1 MTLEKQLINKSYYQ
15 TFMEGNE
22 KVHPIRV
29 LGEMY
34 VAEQQ
39 NEVPD
44 LTYIRFA
51 QGEVYFLN
59 KDYEAAIFK
68 WENIPNELG
77 PWAQKNMADAYFEL
91 DLLSNAEDFY
101 KAIETESDVLK
112 TEVLLQLFSLYIQR
126 GKLEMAVDSIKN
138 AVHLNPDYPDVTDM
152 ARGFF
157 EEHSDWGNAV
167 ELAVNEAIRTE
178 SLSWFEVLHSY
189 VEQGRTAKIEPNY
202 FSEALVTL
210 FKTDE
215 AHFESLSAAM
225 WNSYKQND
233 LYFSWLKE
241 FNHLL
246 LNIEPGRSHTWQ
258 QLSELY
264 KDTYFELINGKH
276 LIRDLSHLIP
286 NHLSNWIKIA
296 APSHTLVSAA
306 AVLAWSEIFPSNI
319 DASAV
324 SEAESLVSQSVRYQ
338 DGMEEGFK
346 LFETVMKWAKEKGV
360 LMGERFEWMVRE
372 LLDLDSNHLL
382 IAGSASNG
390 KSSFVNTLLGEEL
403 MGDATSAS
411 VLFKDAD
418 EAEIHAITDEDVRSI
433 SDLEDFRQSAEKSQ
447 HTLIHCKMPVSF
459 LQENRL
465 ALIDTPGLAGQS
477 KFRNGA
483 FQYLH
488 LADSMLFVLNA
499 DSPLTD
505 KELDM
510 VVRMRE
516 QAPELP
522 IHFLLSKMDRV
533 PNSQDAMELVE
544 ETASRINTYFPKAK
558 VFAFSTHYESQSQLK
573 ELSAFIRSM
582 MDGRKL
588 KEERTAKVLYYIKKS
603 IKFLLEKRVE
613 MENSLIDTIKW
624 NEEMVTKLTG
634 AINQLSD
641 MEEEKVRTIKK
652 SYSKIKDEMRQDLKK
667 KIPELLRNSS
677 ELVTEDSDFG
687 KIHDELND
695 EMNKR
700 IHEYI
705 EETVLPDFH
714 VSIQDWIAESEGEF
728 KDSQAYLNEM
738 SESFNELYGEEK
750 VTLDC
755 DFKVLDDW
763 RRDADRMTRGSVQLE
778 KVNILNRFSPS
789 QFLLKSAGK
798 LLGAIPQNKGMLHN
812 KYKQYIENE
821 DYSEIAE
828 SITDKFMQ
836 QFELFEKS
844 LERDIK
850 MFFRNPFD
858 VLNKTVEETHEEI
871 EENKQSLSDMRKNPE
886 IYRDPLTLFELK
898 LRQFEWMTTAGE
910 RVKEYR

>member
-1 MTLEKQLINKSYYQ
+1 
-15 TFMEGNE
+15 
-22 KVHPIRV
+22 
-29 LGEMY
+29 
-34 VAEQQ
+34 
-39 NEVPD
+39 
-44 LTYIRFA
+44 
-51 QGEVYFLN
+51 
-59 KDYEAAIFK
+59 
-68 WENIPNELG
+68 
-77 PWAQKNMADAYFEL
+77 
-91 DLLSNAEDFY
+91 
-101 KAIETESDVLK
+101 
-112 TEVLLQLFSLYIQR
+112 
-126 GKLEMAVDSIKN
+126 
-138 AVHLNPDYPDVTDM
+138 
-152 ARGFF
+152 
-157 EEHSDWGNAV
+157 
-167 ELAVNEAIRTE
+167 
-178 SLSWFEVLHSY
+178 
-189 VEQGRTAKIEPNY
+189 
-202 FSEALVTL
+202 
-210 FKTDE
+210 
-215 AHFESLSAAM
+215 
-225 WNSYKQND
+225 
-233 LYFSWLKE
+233 
-241 FNHLL
+241 
-246 LNIEPGRSHTWQ
+246 
-258 QLSELY
+258 
-264 KDTYFELINGKH
+264 
-276 LIRDLSHLIP
+276 
-286 NHLSNWIKIA
+286 
-296 APSHTLVSAA
+296 
-306 AVLAWSEIFPSNI
+306 
-319 DASAV
+319 
-324 SEAESLVSQSVRYQ
+324 
-338 DGMEEGFK
+338 
-346 LFETVMKWAKEKGV
+346 
-360 LMGERFEWMVRE
+360 
-372 LLDLDSNHLL
+372 
-382 IAGSASNG
+382 
-390 KSSFVNTLLGEEL
+390 
-403 MGDATSAS
+403 
-411 VLFKDAD
+411 
-418 EAEIHAITDEDVRSI
+418 
-433 SDLEDFRQSAEKSQ
+433 
-447 HTLIHCKMPVSF
+447 
-459 LQENRL
+459 
-465 ALIDTPGLAGQS
+465 
-477 KFRNGA
+477 
-483 FQYLH
+483 
-488 LADSMLFVLNA
+488 
-499 DSPLTD
+499 
-505 KELDM
+505 
-510 VVRMRE
+510 MRE

-544 ETASRINTYFPKAK
+544 ETASRINTYFPNAK
-558 VFAFSTHYESQSQLK
+558 VFAFSTHYESESQLK

-641 MEEEKVRTIKK
+641 MEEEKVCTIKK

-695 EMNKR
+695 EMNKQ

-750 VTLDC
+750 MALDC

-798 LLGAIPQNKGMLHN
+798 LFGAIPQNKGMLYS
-812 KYKQYIENE
+812 KYRQYIENE

-828 SITDKFMQ
+828 LITDKFMQ

>member
-1 MTLEKQLINKSYYQ
+1 MTLEKQLINKTYYQ

-22 KVHPIRV
+22 KVHPIRI

-59 KDYEAAIFK
+59 KDFEAAIFK
-68 WENIPNELG
+68 WENISNELG

-91 DLLSNAEDFY
+91 DLLSTAEDYY
-101 KAIETESDVLK
+101 KVIDTDSDVLK

-126 GKLEMAVDSIKN
+126 GKLEMAVDSIKK
-138 AVHLNPDYPDVTDM
+138 AVHLNPDYPDVTDI
-152 ARGFF
+152 ARSFF
-157 EEHSDWGNAV
+157 EEHQDWGNAV
-167 ELAVNEAIRTE
+167 ELVVNEAIRTE
-178 SLSWFEVLHSY
+178 TLSWFEVLQEY

-202 FSEALVTL
+202 FSEALVIL
-210 FKTDE
+210 YKVDK
-215 AHFESLSAAM
+215 ARFESLSAAL

-246 LNIEPGRSHTWQ
+246 LNIEPGRSQTWQ
-258 QLSELY
+258 ELSVLY
-264 KDTYFELINGKH
+264 KETYFELINGRH

-286 NHLSNWIKIA
+286 NHLTNWVKIA
-296 APSHTLVSAA
+296 APSHVLVSSA

-324 SEAESLVSQSVRYQ
+324 SEAESLVSRSVRYPN
-338 DGMEEGFK
+338 GMEEGFR
-346 LFETVMKWAKEKGV
+346 LFEAVMKWAKDKGV

-372 LLDLDSNHLL
+372 LLDINNNHLL
-382 IAGSASNG
+382 IVGSASNG

-403 MGDATSAS
+403 LGDSTSAA

-418 EAEIHAITDEDVRSI
+418 EAEIHAITDEEVRSV
-433 SDLEDFRQSAEKSQ
+433 SDLENFRQSAEKSPQ
-447 HTLIHCKMPVSF
+447 TLIRCRMPVPF
-459 LQENRL
+459 LNENRL

-477 KFRNGA
+477 KFRNDA

-488 LADSMLFVLNA
+488 LADSLLFVLTA
-499 DSPLTD
+499 ESPLTD
-505 KELDM
+505 RELDM
-510 VVRMRE
+510 AVRMRE
-516 QAPELP
+516 QAPQLP
-522 IHFLLSKMDRV
+522 IHFLLSNMDRI
-533 PNSQDAMELVE
+533 PNSKEAEELVK
-544 ETASRINTYFPKAK
+544 ETASRISTYFPNAK
-558 VFAFSTHYESQSQLK
+558 VFAFSTYYERESQLN

-582 MDGRKL
+582 MDGRTL
-588 KEERTAKVLYYIKKS
+588 EEERTAKILYYVKKS

-613 MENSLIDTIKW
+613 MESALIDTIKG
-624 NEEMVTKLTG
+624 NEEMVTKLNG
-634 AINQLSD
+634 AINQLGD
-641 MEEEKVRTIKK
+641 IEEEKVKVIKK
-652 SYSKIKDEMRQDLKK
+652 SYNSIKDDMRQGLMK
-667 KIPELLRNSS
+667 KIPELLRNCS
-677 ELVTEDSDFG
+677 ELVNEDSDFG
-687 KIHDELND
+687 KIHVELNE

-700 IHEYI
+700 VQEYI

-714 VSIQDWIAESEGEF
+714 VAIQDWIAESEGEF
-728 KDSQAYLNEM
+728 KGSQAYLDEM

-750 VTLDC
+750 MALDC
-755 DFKVLDDW
+755 DLKVLDDW
-763 RRDADRMTRGSVQLE
+763 RRDADRMTRGSVQLD
-778 KVNILNRFSPS
+778 KVNILMRFTPS

-821 DYSEIAE
+821 DYSETAE
-828 SITDKFMQ
+828 LMTDKFMQ

-844 LERDIK
+844 LERDIS
-850 MFFRNPFD
+850 MLFRNPFE
-858 VLNKTVEETHEEI
+858 VLNRTVEETHDEI
-871 EENKQSLSDMRKNPE
+871 EKNKKSLSEMRKNPE

-898 LRQFEWMTTAGE
+898 LRQYEWMTRAGE

>member
-1 MTLEKQLINKSYYQ
+1 MTVEKQLINKSYYQ
-15 TFMEGNE
+15 TFMESNE
-22 KVHPIRV
+22 NEHPIRV

-68 WENIPNELG
+68 WENITNELG
-77 PWAQKNMADAYFEL
+77 PWAQKNLADAYFEL
-91 DLLSNAEDFY
+91 DLLSNAEDYY
-101 KAIETESDVLK
+101 KAIETDSDVLR

-126 GKLEMAVDSIKN
+126 GKLELAVESIKK
-138 AVHLNPDYPDVTDM
+138 AVALNPDYPDVTEL
-152 ARGFF
+152 ARDFF

-178 SLSWFEVLHSY
+178 SVSWFGVLHAY
-189 VEQGRTAKIEPNY
+189 AEQGRTAKIEPNY
-202 FSEALVTL
+202 FSEALAVL
-210 FKTDE
+210 FKVDQ
-215 AHFESLSAAM
+215 ARFERLSAAF
-225 WNSYKQND
+225 WNGYKQND

-241 FNHLL
+241 YNHLL
-246 LNIEPGRSHTWQ
+246 LNMEPGRSHTWQ
-258 QLSELY
+258 LLSELY
-264 KDTYFELINGKH
+264 KDTYFELTSGKH
-276 LIRDLSHLIP
+276 LIRELSHLIP
-286 NHLSNWIKIA
+286 NHITNWVKIA
-296 APSHTLVSAA
+296 TPSHTLVSSA

-324 SEAESLVSQSVRYQ
+324 SEAESLVGKSIRYR
-338 DGMEEGFK
+338 DGLEEGFK
-346 LFETVMKWAKEKGV
+346 LFEIVMKWAKEKGV

-372 LLDLDSNHLL
+372 LLDQNSSHLL
-382 IAGSASNG
+382 VAGASSNG
-390 KSSFVNTLLGEEL
+390 KSSFVNTLLGEDL
-403 MGDATSAS
+403 MGDATSSS
-411 VLFKDAD
+411 VLFKNTD
-418 EAEIHAITDEDVRSI
+418 EAKIHAVTDEEAISITD
-433 SDLEDFRQSAEKSQ
+433 LEEFRQRAEKSQ
-447 HTLIHCKMPVSF
+447 HTLIRCQMPFSF
-459 LQENRL
+459 LEKNML

-488 LADSMLFVLNA
+488 FADNLLFVLNA

-522 IHFLLSKMDRV
+522 IHFLLSKMDQV
-533 PNSQDAMELVE
+533 PSSQDAMELFE
-544 ETASRINTYFPKAK
+544 ETESRIHTYFPHAK
-558 VFAFSTHYESQSQLK
+558 VFAFSAYYESESQLND
-573 ELSAFIRSM
+573 LSAFLKSM
-582 MDGRKL
+582 MDGRNME
-588 KEERTAKVLYYIKKS
+588 EERTAKVLYYIKKS

-624 NEEMVTKLTG
+624 NEEMVTKLNG

-641 MEEEKVRTIKK
+641 MEEEKTRAVKK
-652 SYSKIKDEMRQDLKK
+652 SYSKIKDDMRQDLEK

-695 EMNKR
+695 EMNQR
-700 IHEYI
+700 IQGYI
-705 EETVLPDFH
+705 EERVLPDFH
-714 VSIQDWIAESEGEF
+714 VSIQGWVSESEGEF
-728 KDSQAYLNEM
+728 KESQAYLDEM
-738 SESFNELYGEEK
+738 SESFNDLYKAEK
-750 VTLDC
+750 MALEC
-755 DFKVLDDW
+755 DFRVLDDW
-763 RRDADRMTRGSVQLE
+763 RRDADRMTRGGVQLE

-798 LLGAIPQNKGMLHN
+798 LLGAIPQNKAMLHN

-821 DYSEIAE
+821 DYSEVAE

-850 MFFRNPFD
+850 MFFLNPFD
-858 VLNKTVEETHEEI
+858 VLNDTVEETLVEI
-871 EENKQSLSDMRKNPE
+871 EENKESLSEMRKNPE
-886 IYRDPLTLFELK
+886 IFRDPLTLFELK

-910 RVKEYR
+910 RIKEYH

>member
-15 TFMEGNE
+15 TFMESNE
-22 KVHPIRV
+22 SEHPIRV

-68 WENIPNELG
+68 WENITNELG
-77 PWAQKNMADAYFEL
+77 PWAQKNIADAYFEL
-91 DLLSNAEDFY
+91 DLLSNAEDYY
-101 KAIETESDVLK
+101 KSIEADSDVLK

-126 GKLEMAVDSIKN
+126 GKLEMAVESIKK
-138 AVHLNPDYPDVTDM
+138 AVSLNPDYPDVTEL
-152 ARGFF
+152 AREFF

-178 SLSWFEVLHSY
+178 SESWFAVLHSY
-189 VEQGRTAKIEPNY
+189 VEQGRTAKIDPNY
-202 FSEALVTL
+202 FSEALATL
-210 FKTDE
+210 YKVDQ
-215 AHFESLSAAM
+215 ARFERLSTAF

-241 FNHLL
+241 INHLL
-246 LNIEPGRSHTWQ
+246 LNMEPGRSHTWQ
-258 QLSELY
+258 LLSELY

-276 LIRDLSHLIP
+276 LVRDLSHLIP
-286 NHLSNWIKIA
+286 NHLTNWVKIA
-296 APSHTLVSAA
+296 TPSHSLVSAA

-324 SEAESLVSQSVRYQ
+324 SEAESLVGKSLRYR
-338 DGMEEGFK
+338 DGLEEGYK
-346 LFETVMKWAKEKGV
+346 LFESVMKWAKEKGI

-372 LLDLDSNHLL
+372 LLDLNSSHLL
-382 IAGSASNG
+382 VAGAASNG
-390 KSSFVNTLLGEEL
+390 KSSFVNTLIGEEL

-418 EAEIHAITDEDVRSI
+418 DTEIHAVTDEEARSI
-433 SDLEDFRQSAEKSQ
+433 SDLEDFRQRAEKSQ
-447 HTLIHCKMPVSF
+447 QTLIRCKMPFSY
-459 LQENRL
+459 LKKNRL
-465 ALIDTPGLAGQS
+465 ALVDTPGLAGQS

-488 LADSMLFVLNA
+488 FADNLLFVLNA

-533 PNSQDAMELVE
+533 SNGQDAMELFE
-544 ETASRINTYFPKAK
+544 ETESRINTYFPNAK
-558 VFAFSTHYESQSQLK
+558 VFAFSTYYESESQLND
-573 ELSAFIRSM
+573 LSDFIKSL
-582 MDGRKL
+582 MDGRNL
-588 KEERTAKVLYYIKKS
+588 EEERTAKVLYYIKKS

-624 NEEMVTKLTG
+624 NEEMVSKLNG

-641 MEEEKVRTIKK
+641 VEEEKIRIIKK
-652 SYSKIKDEMRQDLKK
+652 SYSKIKDEMRQKLEK
-667 KIPELLRNSS
+667 KIPELLRNTS

-687 KIHDELND
+687 KIHDVLND

-705 EETVLPDFH
+705 EESVLPDFR
-714 VSIQDWIAESEGEF
+714 VSIQDWIAESEGKF
-728 KDSQAYLNEM
+728 KESQTYLDEM
-738 SESFNELYGEEK
+738 SESFNDLYDDEK
-750 VTLDC
+750 IALDC
-755 DFKVLDDW
+755 DFRVLDDW
-763 RRDADRMTRGSVQLE
+763 RRDADRMTRGSVELD

-798 LLGAIPQNKGMLHN
+798 LLGAIPQNKGMLYN

-821 DYSEIAE
+821 DYSEVAE
-828 SITDKFMQ
+828 LITNKFMQ

-858 VLNKTVEETHEEI
+858 VLNKTVEETLEDI
-871 EENKQSLSDMRKNPE
+871 EVNKESLSEMRKNPE

-898 LRQFEWMTTAGE
+898 LRQFEWMTAAGE
-910 RVKEYR
+910 RVKEYH